1 MIILADAQ
9 YVYIIV
15 GERPGICGCRVH
27 VLCVCLLGNTN
38 RRERAAE
45 ARWRPRLARRR
56 TELHQSLVEIRG
68 VGFGNQL
75 ISKFL
80 DDLLEARRLSAQRNA
95 EHTRE
100 DTKHVTVDHGMRLA
114 ESY

>member
-1 MIILADAQ
+1 MIIRSDDP
-9 YVYIIV
+9 YGNIIV
-15 GERPGICGCRVH
+15 GDRPGILGCKVS
-27 VLCVCLLGNTN
+27 VLGICLHSDTN
-38 RRERAAE
+38 RREPAAE
-45 ARWRPRLARRR
+45 ALWRPRLARRR
-56 TELHQSLVEIRG
+56 TELHQPLIEIRG

-75 ISKFL
+75 VSKFL
-80 DDLLEARRLSAQRNA
+80 DDLLEARRLSAHRNA